1 MMINYEMVAYNHQG
15 DPKGDTIQM
24 ELHRPHCNHYER
36 KCSII
41 SPCCGMLFG
50 CRICHDECDALL
62 PPFLSTL
69 NTDSSM
75 VKDEGPCNTR
85 PVKRRVSAP
94 SSTEEETQHKINRC
108 DIKEVICRN
117 CHQRQSSKRNKCI
130 KCKAQFGDYHCDKC
144 NLWMDSLQQP
154 YHCDDCGLCRVGG
167 RNNFKHCLKC
177 GICIDKSNYANH
189 KCLTYKSNC
198 PICLDDL
205 FSSRRICHEMP
216 CGHIIHW
223 DCFSDYSKH
232 DLRCP
237 ICKKTTSQNEE
248 SAELWNVLANEIA
261 SSPLNPDLSRAVDI
275 LCNDCG
281 KYDRQR
287 PWHYL
292 GIQCNSCRSFNTVI
306 THIR

>member
-1 MMINYEMVAYNHQG
+1 MTEQTTNQILTPGSQNALSPRKRRASIKAIMKDSHLSSLEKRKSMQSLMDGRRRSSVSIGMKGLSIDANEDENASHEPSAMERDAALVASQILCEDDFSSSEEECGGMGRNSRKRRTSYNARLTHETSDLHFPTCIVIKDEKKEKMMINYEMVAYNHQG

-117 CHQRQSSKRNKCI
+117 CHQRQSSKR
-130 KCKAQFGDYHCDKC
+130 
-144 NLWMDSLQQP
+144 
-154 YHCDDCGLCRVGG
+154 
-167 RNNFKHCLKC
+167 
-177 GICIDKSNYANH
+177 
-189 KCLTYKSNC
+189 
-198 PICLDDL
+198 
-205 FSSRRICHEMP
+205 
-216 CGHIIHW
+216 
-223 DCFSDYSKH
+223 
-232 DLRCP
+232 
-237 ICKKTTSQNEE
+237 
-248 SAELWNVLANEIA
+248 
-261 SSPLNPDLSRAVDI
+261 
-275 LCNDCG
+275 
-281 KYDRQR
+281 
-287 PWHYL
+287 
-292 GIQCNSCRSFNTVI
+292 
-306 THIR
+306 